1 MLVSELFV
9 SSIKTL
15 SRSTELA
22 EVYPEDFPEGLL
34 LAPVV
39 ENDEFLGFLPLEDL
53 DLEAEM
59 HQTVGECELETTEKT
74 LHRQQHVFEVLSGF
88 QETGLSALPVLNEDR
103 KFEGLLRL
111 DAVFSA
117 FAGSYSFQTKG
128 GILVLSIGHQSYSLS
143 EISRLIESNQAKI
156 LSVLVEADPIHEEN
170 LLVHLKINQTDLSRV
185 VATLERFEYQVLEVH
200 HTSEF
205 TSLDKERLDQLMK
218 YLGI

>member
-15 SRSTELA
+15 TRSTELA
-22 EVYPEDFPEGLL
+22 EVFPEDFPEGLL

-39 ENDEFLGFLPLEDL
+39 EQDEFLGFLPLEE
-53 DLEAEM
+53 LELESEI
-59 HQTVGECELETTEKT
+59 HQTVGECTLEMAEKT
-74 LHRQQHVFEVLSGF
+74 LSRQQHVFEALPGF
-88 QETGLSALPVLNEDR
+88 QETGLSALPVLSEDR

-128 GILVLSIGHQSYSLS
+128 GILVLSIANQSYSLS
-143 EISRLIESNQAKI
+143 EISRLVESNQAKI
-156 LSVLVEADPIHEEN
+156 LSVLVETDPIEAQN
-170 LLVHLKINQTDLSRV
+170 LLVHLKINQPDLSRV
-185 VATLERFEYQVLEVH
+185 VATLERFDYQVLEVH